1 MKGVSHLQFIELFP
15 SILMSM
21 IMIIM
26 IIICLQLI
34 RLIGLRT
41 ESSWK
46 SEGEEEVD
54 EAQRGGNGDGG
65 GYDGDGGGCDG
76 DGGGGGVDVGGDGCV
91 GVGGDDVC
99 CGDGVGGVGGDRG
112 GGDVG
117 DAPLL
122 AIDECADDSD
132 VGNCNNDSDHHDDHD
147 DNFEEKQMIT
157 QGLHGCPYE
166 SQSEAELEETCLAL
180 SSSQVICCHSHD
192 DLMTSH
198 DNHDN
203 LNDQP

>member
-1 MKGVSHLQFIELFP
+1 
-15 SILMSM
+15 MS

-65 GYDGDGGGCDG
+65 GCDG
-76 DGGGGGVDVGGDGCV
+76 DGGGGGVV
-91 GVGGDDVC
+91 VGGDDVC
-99 CGDGVGGVGGDRG
+99 CGDGVGGVGGDGGGG

-132 VGNCNNDSDHHDDHD
+132 VGNCNNDSDHHD

-180 SSSQVICCHSHD
+180 SSSQVKYCHS
-192 DLMTSH
+192 
-198 DNHDN
+198 HDN
-203 LNDQP
+203 LNDQA